1 MKKQKITSMLDFIQV
16 QEKTNDIPYGTFYMQ
31 EREQFIDINNLQRYT
46 IKELI
51 IISGRKITGAKK
63 IDYINFILRHKRF
76 IEKQTKINREI
87 LLKSFLD

>member
-16 QEKTNDIPYGTFYMQ
+16 QEKTNDIPYGTFYMG
-31 EREQFIDINNLQRYT
+31 EKEQFIDINNLQRYT
-46 IKELI
+46 TKELI

-63 IDYINFILRHKRF
+63 IDYINFILRDKRF